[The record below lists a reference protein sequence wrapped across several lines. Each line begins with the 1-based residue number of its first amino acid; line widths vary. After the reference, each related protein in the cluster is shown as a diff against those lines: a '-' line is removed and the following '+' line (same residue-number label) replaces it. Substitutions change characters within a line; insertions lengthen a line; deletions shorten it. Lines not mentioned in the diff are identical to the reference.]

1 MGLIQKDAFRTML
14 LSYVGIVLGY
24 VNKGLLFLIILST
37 EQIGLINLLISVGT
51 LFAQFANFGTVY
63 STWKFL
69 PFFKNKALKNHGFL
83 SFILL
88 IVGAGVLICSTLA
101 LFFSSE
107 IASMYESRSPLFI
120 SYYLWALPIG
130 ISLVFYL
137 VLEIYLRS
145 FFKNIIA
152 VVAFDIVLR
161 VLTTIV
167 LLLYWAHLF
176 NFQLFVVLHSLIYVI
191 PPLILV
197 FYLMKIKE
205 FHITF
210 RRIKI
215 SKRFKRIIFNYSLV
229 NYLNTLGSVV
239 VSSLD
244 VMMIASMV
252 GLQSTGVYTTIMYL
266 VSAIQVP
273 YKSLLRISAP
283 LVAEYWKSNDL
294 ERMQELYKKV
304 SSFGLFSGWI
314 SFVFL
319 WLNIDLLF
327 SFLKPEFQS
336 GIWMFFFLMIGKL
349 VDMFFGLNG
358 SIFTTSK
365 KYTYDIYFTLFLIIA
380 VVLLNLLFIPWWGGV
395 GAAISTTIAIV
406 IYNLGRVFMIWKLYQ
421 IHPFTLQQFQIIGLG
436 LVTLLCGYFIDLMV
450 VNRWI
455 QLIFQSIVLVLV
467 FVLPVYYYKLQPEL
481 VTYVNNGVGFIR
493 RKLFKV
499 GE

>member
-69 PFFKNKALKNHGFL
+69 PFFKNKELKNHGFL

-88 IVGAGVLICSTLA
+88 IVSAGVLICSTLA
-101 LFFSSE
+101 LFFRAE
-107 IASMYESRSPLFI
+107 IAALYEARSPLFI
-120 SYYLWALPIG
+120 SYYLWVLPIG

-152 VVAFDIVLR
+152 VFAFDIVLR
-161 VLTTIV
+161 VLTTV
-167 LLLYWAHLF
+167 LLLLYWV
-176 NFQLFVVLHSLIYVI
+176 QLFSFQYFVILHSFLYII
-191 PPLILV
+191 PPLILIL
-197 FYLMKIKE
+197 YLIKLKE

-210 RRIKI
+210 RKIKI

-229 NYLNTLGSVV
+229 NYLNTLGAVV
-239 VSSLD
+239 VTSLD

-252 GLQSTGVYTTIMYL
+252 GLQATGVYTTILFL

-294 ERMQELYKKV
+294 QRMQELYKKV
-304 SSFGLFSGWI
+304 SSVTLFLSLSSFIIIWI
-314 SFVFL
+314 
-319 WLNIDLLF
+319 NIEFLF
-327 SFLKPEFQS
+327 SFLKKDFIE
-336 GIWMFFFLMIGKL
+336 GIWVFLFLMIGKL
-349 VDMFFGLNG
+349 V
-358 SIFTTSK
+358 
-365 KYTYDIYFTLFLIIA
+365 
-380 VVLLNLLFIPWWGGV
+380 
-395 GAAISTTIAIV
+395 
-406 IYNLGRVFMIWKLYQ
+406 
-421 IHPFTLQQFQIIGLG
+421 
-436 LVTLLCGYFIDLMV
+436 
-450 VNRWI
+450 
-455 QLIFQSIVLVLV
+455 
-467 FVLPVYYYKLQPEL
+467 
-481 VTYVNNGVGFIR
+481 
-493 RKLFKV
+493 
-499 GE
+499 

>member
-1 MGLIQKDAFRTML
+1 M
-14 LSYVGIVLGY
+14 
-24 VNKGLLFLIILST
+24 
-37 EQIGLINLLISVGT
+37 
-51 LFAQFANFGTVY
+51 
-63 STWKFL
+63 
-69 PFFKNKALKNHGFL
+69 
-83 SFILL
+83 
-88 IVGAGVLICSTLA
+88 
-101 LFFSSE
+101 
-107 IASMYESRSPLFI
+107 
-120 SYYLWALPIG
+120 
-130 ISLVFYL
+130 
-137 VLEIYLRS
+137 
-145 FFKNIIA
+145 
-152 VVAFDIVLR
+152 
-161 VLTTIV
+161 
-167 LLLYWAHLF
+167 
-176 NFQLFVVLHSLIYVI
+176 
-191 PPLILV
+191 
-197 FYLMKIKE
+197 
-205 FHITF
+205 
-210 RRIKI
+210 
-215 SKRFKRIIFNYSLV
+215 
-229 NYLNTLGSVV
+229 
-239 VSSLD
+239 D

-252 GLQSTGVYTTIMYL
+252 GLQATGVYTTIMFL

-294 ERMQELYKKV
+294 VRMQELYKKV

-314 SFVFL
+314 TFVFL

-365 KYTYDIYFTLFLIIA
+365 KYTYDIYFTLFLIVA

-436 LVTLLCGYFIDLMV
+436 LVTLLFGYFIGLIV
-450 VNRWI
+450 VNHWI

-493 RKLFKV
+493 KKIL
-499 GE
+499 

>member
-24 VNKGLLFLIILST
+24 VNKGLLFLLILST

-69 PFFKNKALKNHGFL
+69 PFFKNKELKNHGFL

-88 IVGAGVLICSTLA
+88 IVTSGVLICSVLA
-101 LFFSSE
+101 LFFSPE
-107 IASMYESRSPLFI
+107 IAALYQARSPLFI
-120 SYYLWALPIG
+120 SYYLWVLPIG
-130 ISLVFYL
+130 ISLVYYL

-145 FFKNIIA
+145 FFKNIIS
-152 VVAFDIVLR
+152 VFAFDIVLR
-161 VLTTIV
+161 LLTT
-167 LLLYWAHLF
+167 LLLVFYWMDMFDFKFFVIAHSFL
-176 NFQLFVVLHSLIYVI
+176 YVI
-191 PPLILV
+191 PPLLLV
-197 FYLMKIKE
+197 SYLIKIKE
-205 FHITF
+205 FYITF
-210 RRIKI
+210 RSIKI

-239 VSSLD
+239 VTSLD

-252 GLQSTGVYTTIMYL
+252 GLQATGVYTTIMFL

-294 ERMQELYKKV
+294 HRMQALYKKV
-304 SSFGLFSGWI
+304 SSFGLFSGWVVFI
-314 SFVFL
+314 FL

-327 SFLKPEFQS
+327 SFLKPDFQT

-365 KYTYDIYFTLFLIIA
+365 KYTYDIYFTLFLILA
-380 VVLLNLLFIPWWGGV
+380 VLLLNLLFIPIWGGV

-406 IYNLGRVFMIWKLYQ
+406 IYNIGRVFMIWKLYR
-421 IHPFTLQQFQIIGLG
+421 IHPFTPQQFKVIGLG
-436 LVTLLCGYFIDLMV
+436 LITLFFGSLLDEILTNNWVQFLFQTLLITGVFIT
-450 VNRWI
+450 
-455 QLIFQSIVLVLV
+455 
-467 FVLPVYYYKLQPEL
+467 PVYYFKLQPEL
-481 VTYVNNGVGFIR
+481 VTYINNGVSFV
-493 RKLFKV
+493 RKKMF
-499 GE
+499 